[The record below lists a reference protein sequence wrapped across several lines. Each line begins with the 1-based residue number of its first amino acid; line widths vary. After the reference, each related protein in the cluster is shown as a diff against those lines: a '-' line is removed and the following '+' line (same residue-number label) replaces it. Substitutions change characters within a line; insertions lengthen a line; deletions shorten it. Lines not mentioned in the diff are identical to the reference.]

1 MQEKE
6 EGWEA
11 ASAEKGGRAKCNECR
26 KRGGM
31 WAASAKKA
39 RGKGGAERAHKRE
52 GKGDSECSK
61 TRMDKGQ
68 QVQKTMQGGG
78 KLGKLSY

>member
-1 MQEKE
+1 MHEKE

-11 ASAEKGGRAKCNECR
+11 ASAEKGGREKCNECR
-26 KRGGM
+26 KRGGGCGQRVQK
-31 WAASAKKA
+31 SK
-39 RGKGGAERAHKRE
+39 REGGAERAHKRE
-52 GKGDSECSK
+52 GKGDNECSK